1 MAGSLSARPLR
12 LAAAVVLGVLGAWGF
27 ASAAE
32 PVPTVPRG
40 GDPPARALFVGNSY
54 FYYAGGLHR
63 RVLGFARADGDD
75 LAVTSETIGNGFLEQ
90 HDIAAYLARRP
101 GYDLL
106 LLQEHS
112 SSSQTAANR
121 HRFRRA
127 VAAAR
132 KLATDHG
139 TKLALY
145 MTPAYASP
153 HPAARPE
160 QTGELEALY
169 VDVAN
174 DNRAVVAPVGLAFA
188 EAYRRRPEIGLQDRY
203 DGSHP
208 TLSGV
213 YLAAAVVYATLFDRS
228 PVGNSYDAEGEID
241 AATALFLQTVARDTV
256 EAFFARTAGPS

>member
-1 MAGSLSARPLR
+1 MAVSRSASPLL
-12 LAAAVVLGVLGAWGF
+12 LAAALVLGVWGVAGA
-27 ASAAE
+27 AD
-32 PVPTVPRG
+32 PVPAIQPG

-63 RVLGFARADGDD
+63 RVMGFAHADGDG
-75 LAVTSETIGNGFLEQ
+75 LAITSETIGNGFLEQ
-90 HDIAAYLARRP
+90 HDVAAYLAARP

-121 HRFRRA
+121 DRFRRA

-132 KLATDHG
+132 KLATGHG
-139 TKLALY
+139 AALALY

-174 DNRAVVAPVGLAFA
+174 AHGALVAPVGLAFA

-208 TLSGV
+208 TLAGV

-228 PVGNSYDAEGEID
+228 PVGNAYDAEGEID
-241 AATALFLQTVARDTV
+241 PATALFLQTVARDTV
-256 EAFFARTAGPS
+256 DAFFARKTGPS